1 MEIVAGG
8 EGGGEEGRVQLSSGK
23 KGRKETVSQQLSF
36 FFQKNKDIFMVA
48 VILFIEQNL

>member
-23 KGRKETVSQQLSF
+23 KGRKFLNNF
-36 FFQKNKDIFMVA
+36 PFFQKKT
-48 VILFIEQNL
+48 LSWLQ